1 MRRITVTVKYK
12 LFVNGAFKVHGA
24 QYVLEKGERVADL
37 LSYMEREDPA
47 LAGLLY
53 NHETEHLYVACVV
66 NSRFVQLDTIL
77 RDGDEVFV
85 FPPVAG
91 G

>member
-1 MRRITVTVKYK
+1 MGRITVTVKYK
-12 LFVNGAFKVHGA
+12 LFVNGAFRVHGA
-24 QYVLEKGERVADL
+24 RYGLEEGSRVADL
-37 LSYMEREDPA
+37 LSHMQREDPA
-47 LAGLLY
+47 LSGLLY
-53 NHETEHLYVACVV
+53 DPETGHLYVACVV

-77 RDGDEVFV
+77 RDGDEVLV